1 MIDRMGDN
9 GNGGPDGSDVLWW
22 VLGGT
27 AATVALYHFL
37 RPATQTVAPYFEVKE
52 PTFSDLNSV
61 AVRFGQ
67 IRELWSM
74 GYINSEEAIVQAKK
88 LAEALLDLQKAGK
101 ASGGTVEGL
110 TSRIDQFVK
119 DVSEYQASA
128 A

>member
-1 MIDRMGDN
+1 MIHRMGNGDN
-9 GNGGPDGSDVLWW
+9 GSNGSDVLWW

-27 AATVALYHFL
+27 AAAITLYHL
-37 RPATQTVAPYFEVKE
+37 TKPSSERVSSYLEVKE
-52 PTFSDLNSV
+52 PSFPDVNSV

-74 GYINSEEAIVQAKK
+74 GYINSGEAIAQAKD
-88 LAEALLDLQKAGK
+88 LAEALLKLQREGK
-101 ASGGTVEGL
+101 AFGVTVENL
-110 TSRIDQFVK
+110 TTRIERFVK